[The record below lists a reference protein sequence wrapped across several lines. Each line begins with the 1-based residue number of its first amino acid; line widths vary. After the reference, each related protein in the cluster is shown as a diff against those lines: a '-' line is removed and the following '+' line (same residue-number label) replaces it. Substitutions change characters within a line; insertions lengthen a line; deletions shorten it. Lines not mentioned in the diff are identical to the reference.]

1 MTDGRIDRMA
11 PVSLPTVAP
20 LAVGAGAPPIRLT
33 IPALG
38 LDVPVEPMG
47 WRVVQDAAGSHSE
60 WDVVDNAAGHH
71 VNSAYPGEAGNVV
84 MSGHNNIGGSVFK
97 TVCVIGEPGVDFG
110 LGDAMIVTDQWGRRF
125 TYAVNGWWRLEERN
139 ASIARQEANAA
150 YMQPTDYARLTLVTC
165 WPSWSNTHRVIV
177 TGLLTAVEDS
187 GEGQ

>member
-11 PVSLPTVAP
+11 PVSLSTVAP

-47 WRVVQDAAGSHSE
+47 WRVVQDVAGSHSE
-60 WDVVDNAAGHH
+60 WNVVDNAAGHH

-97 TVCVIGEPGVDFG
+97 TVCVIGESGVDFG
-110 LGDAMIVTDQWGRRF
+110 LGDAMIVTDQRGRRF
-125 TYAVNGWWRLEERN
+125 TYSVNGWWRLEERN

-165 WPSWSNTHRVIV
+165 WPPWSNTHRVIV
-177 TGLLTAVEDS
+177 TGVLTGIDNADS
-187 GEGQ
+187 GQ